1 MTTHAFTNP
10 SGITPLAS
18 PTFGQFGGACAVL
31 AALASFLYAIA
42 FLVLGNDALSALC
55 LLLVGVLASAVFIA
69 VYERLRATDA
79 AFALWATVL
88 GAVGA
93 VGTAIHG
100 GYDLANALH
109 PPAAPAPDL
118 PSQIDPRGLLTFGV
132 TGLAIGTI
140 AWLIGRG
147 HAFPSRLGYLGYL
160 AAFLLIVLYLARL
173 IVLDAKNPVIVVPAL
188 LSGFLVAPAWYLWL
202 GLALWRGSTASP
214 GQV

>member
-1 MTTHAFTNP
+1 MTSHAFTNQT
-10 SGITPLAS
+10 GVTPLAS

-31 AALASFLYAIA
+31 SALASFLYAIA

-55 LLLVGVLASAVFIA
+55 LLLVGLLASAVFSA
-69 VYERLRATDA
+69 VYERLRATGA

-88 GAVGA
+88 GSVGA
-93 VGTAIHG
+93 AGTAIHG
-100 GYDLANALH
+100 GYDLANAIH
-109 PPAAPAPDL
+109 PPATPVPDL

-132 TGLAIGTI
+132 TGLAIAAI
-140 AWLIGRG
+140 AWLIERG

-202 GLALWRGSTASP
+202 GLALWRGGTTAP
-214 GQV
+214 RQA